1 MAVAQVRK
9 PRAARTAIKQMILDS
24 LNRARLELA
33 GHVKREFTS
42 QINSPTFHS
51 LYSTTRYKSRL
62 SGLSRAS
69 SSLSARFN
77 REATVPGEH
86 SSTEAISS

>member
-1 MAVAQVRK
+1 MAVAQTRK
-9 PRAARTAIKQMILDS
+9 ASAARTAIEQMVLDS
-24 LNRARLELA
+24 LNGAGLKLA
-33 GHVKREFTS
+33 GHVKRKTTS
-42 QINSPTFHS
+42 QVNSPTFHS
-51 LYSTTRYKSRL
+51 LYSIIRYKSRL